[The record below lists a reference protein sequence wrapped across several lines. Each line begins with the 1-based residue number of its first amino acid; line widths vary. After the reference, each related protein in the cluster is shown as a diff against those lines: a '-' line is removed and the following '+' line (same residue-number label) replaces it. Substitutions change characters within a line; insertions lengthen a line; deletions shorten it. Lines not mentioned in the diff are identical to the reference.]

1 MRTKRN
7 FLVLFSSISPQNQI
21 FSEKRNFVVFCSS
34 KNTTDHFGQRK
45 GAMCMK
51 KWKKIAVTLAAAF
64 VLSLG
69 AAGMAYAA
77 ESEINVNGTGIVM
90 ADPDTA
96 KISLSVE
103 TMGKTSEAAQKENN
117 QIIQK
122 ITKAMQ
128 NMGVTKEDIVTTY
141 TSVYPQYNYN
151 DETGKR
157 VVMGY
162 QSYTDLQVT
171 TKDIDNAGKYIDAA
185 LKAGATG
192 TNGVDFSVADQSM
205 YYGQAL
211 QVAVKNAEKS
221 AQSIAQAYGRQLGA
235 VKSVT
240 ENSRNAYYTESVSMN
255 KMMAAEDAMADA
267 GGGTTISYGKIQ
279 ITANIA
285 VTYGF

>member
-1 MRTKRN
+1 
-7 FLVLFSSISPQNQI
+7 
-21 FSEKRNFVVFCSS
+21 
-34 KNTTDHFGQRK
+34 
-45 GAMCMK
+45 MK
-51 KWKKIAVTLAAAF
+51 KWKKIAAVLAAAM

-69 AAGMAYAA
+69 MSAMAYAA
-77 ESEINVNGTGIVM
+77 TGEIHVNGTGIVM

-103 TMGKTSEAAQKENN
+103 TMGKSSEAAQKENN
-117 QIIQK
+117 LILQK
-122 ITKAMQ
+122 VTKAMQ
-128 NMGVTKEDIVTTY
+128 DMGVTKENIVTTY
-141 TSVYPQYNYN
+141 TSVYPQYNYDDN
-151 DETGKR
+151 GKR
-157 VVMGY
+157 TVLGY
-162 QSYTDLQVT
+162 RSYTDLQVT

-211 QVAVKNAEKS
+211 QAAVKNAGRS
-221 AQSIAQAYGRQLGA
+221 AQSIADAYGRQLGN
-235 VKSVT
+235 VLSVT
-240 ENSRNAYYTESVSMN
+240 ENSRNAYYVETASMN
-255 KMMAAEDAMADA
+255 KMMATEDSAAAA

>member
-1 MRTKRN
+1 
-7 FLVLFSSISPQNQI
+7 
-21 FSEKRNFVVFCSS
+21 
-34 KNTTDHFGQRK
+34 
-45 GAMCMK
+45 MK
-51 KWKKIAVTLAAAF
+51 KWKKFAAVLAAVMALSFSMSGF
-64 VLSLG
+64 V
-69 AAGMAYAA
+69 YAA
-77 ESEINVNGTGIVM
+77 DGEINVNGTGIVM

-103 TMGKTSEAAQKENN
+103 TFGKTSEAAQKANN
-117 QIIQK
+117 QILQK
-122 ITKAMQ
+122 VTKAMEQ
-128 NMGVTKEDIVTTY
+128 MGVTKENIVTTY

-151 DETGKR
+151 NETGKR
-157 VVMGY
+157 VVTGY

-192 TNGVDFSVADQSM
+192 TNGVDFSVANQSV

-211 QVAVKNAEKS
+211 QIAVRNAEKS
-221 AQSIAQAYGRQLGA
+221 ATSIAQAYGRQLGA

-240 ENSRNAYYTESVSMN
+240 ENSRNSYYVESANKLMATEGMSMDS
-255 KMMAAEDAMADA
+255 AA
-267 GGGTTISYGKIQ
+267 GTTISYGKIQ

>member
-1 MRTKRN
+1 
-7 FLVLFSSISPQNQI
+7 
-21 FSEKRNFVVFCSS
+21 
-34 KNTTDHFGQRK
+34 
-45 GAMCMK
+45 MK
-51 KWKKIAVTLAAAF
+51 KWKKFVAIFAATMA
-64 VLSLG
+64 LSLG
-69 AAGMAYAA
+69 MAGMAYAA
-77 ESEINVNGTGIVM
+77 EGEINVNGTGIVM

-96 KISLSVE
+96 KINLSVE
-103 TMGKTSEAAQKENN
+103 TIGKTSEAAQKENN

-122 ITKAMQ
+122 VTKAMQ
-128 NMGVTKEDIVTTY
+128 DMGVTKENIVTTY

-151 DETGKR
+151 DETGQR
-157 VVMGY
+157 TILHY
-162 QSYTDLQVT
+162 RSYTDLQVT

-192 TNGVDFSVADQSM
+192 TGGVNFSVADQSL

-221 AQSIAQAYGRQLGA
+221 AQSIAQAYGKQLGA

-240 ENSRNAYYTESVSMN
+240 ENSRNAYYVETANMA
-255 KMMAAEDAMADA
+255 KMTVAEDAAADT